1 MKWFNYIIA
10 FVVGVLITS
19 IAFILYNNHNL
30 KREIIEVEKPIVKV
44 ETKEVV
50 KYDTIIKTVPQPIHI
65 TETIIRT
72 DTIKADTILPY
83 IQREY
88 NIPIDTD
95 TVKGLINATVSGYN
109 AKIDTLAYNLI
120 IPTKTITNSIETQ
133 ITKYKKQHWR
143 FTVGVG
149 CGYGIINKRGDIFVG
164 GIVGYSF

>member
-1 MKWFNYIIA
+1 MKWLNYIIV
-10 FVVGVLITS
+10 FLIGVLITS

-50 KYDTIIKTVPQPIHI
+50 KYDTIIKTVPQPIYR

-88 NIPIDTD
+88 ITEIDTD
-95 TVKGLINATVSGYN
+95 TVKGLINAHISGYD
-109 AKIDTLAYNLI
+109 AKLDTLTYNLI
-120 IPTKTITNSIETQ
+120 IPTRTITNTVKTQ
-133 ITKYKKQHWR
+133 ITKYKKTHLNWGVQVGYGVGIFSR
-143 FTVGVG
+143 KNDLFVGVG
-149 CGYGIINKRGDIFVG
+149 VQ
-164 GIVGYSF
+164 YSF

>member
-50 KYDTIIKTVPQPIHI
+50 KYDTIFKTVQQPTYI

-88 NIPIDTD
+88 LTEIDTD
-95 TVKGLINATVSGYN
+95 TVKGLINAHISGYDT
-109 AKIDTLAYNLI
+109 KLDTLTYNLI
-120 IPTKTITNSIETQ
+120 IPTRTITNSIEMQ
-133 ITKYKKQHWR
+133 ITKYKKQHWS

-149 CGYGIINKRGDIFVG
+149 CGYGLINKRADIFVG